1 MKSDEHTDS
10 RHTKKLLILGFGG
23 HARSVADVAIACGFT
38 ELAFIE
44 ESAREGENFLG
55 HPVMTRLDPFVGS
68 DWRIF
73 PAAGDNRKRS
83 EQYAHALE
91 LGFAVATLVSPRAS
105 RGVGATIAVGS
116 FVGHFAHVGPMA
128 RVGQACIINT
138 AALVE
143 HECEIGDFC
152 HVSIKAAV
160 AGRTRIGRYSMLGAG
175 ATAIDRISLCGE
187 VMVGAGSVVT
197 RSIETPGTYVGVPAR
212 RIK

>member
-1 MKSDEHTDS
+1 MKGIQHSES
-10 RHTKKLLILGFGG
+10 KQSERLLILGFGG

-44 ESAREGENFLG
+44 ESAREGEDFLG
-55 HPVMTRLDPFVGS
+55 HPVMAQLAPFVGR
-68 DWRIF
+68 DWQVF
-73 PAAGDNRKRS
+73 PAAGDNQKRS
-83 EQYAHALE
+83 EQYARALE

-105 RGVGATIAVGS
+105 LGVGATIAAGS
-116 FVGHFAHVGPMA
+116 FVGHLAHVGPMA

-187 VMVGAGSVVT
+187 VMIGAGAVVT